1 MVKNQPALQKP
12 QEMHVQSLG
21 WEDPLEEGKETT
33 LVFLSRESPRTEE
46 PVGYSPWGRK
56 ESDTT
61 EVTQHAYEPIR

>member
-46 PVGYSPWGRK
+46 PVGYSP
-56 ESDTT
+56 
-61 EVTQHAYEPIR
+61 